1 MYQSNDLSPA
11 PRQRQYLVPA
21 TSDGG
26 FGSAVSAG
34 VGFLFVIWAV
44 FLVDTTVFGGALTQF
59 GLRPRDPSGWYGIFL
74 APLLHANLAH
84 VMSNSVAGA
93 LFAALIAFTSKR
105 LFWQV
110 TFIVTVIAGGLTWLI
125 GGVDTV
131 HIGAS
136 GLVYGW
142 LSFLI
147 VRGFVNRSI
156 VQSILGII
164 LATTYSGLIWGVIPT
179 QAAVSWEMH
188 FFGALGGI
196 LAAVWLKR
204 GRQRVPSNQTIQRV

>member
-1 MYQSNDLSPA
+1 MTYHAEDLRPV
-11 PRQRQYLVPA
+11 PRQQQYLVPT

-26 FGSAVSAG
+26 FGSAVSTG
-34 VGFLFVIWAV
+34 VGFLAVIWAV
-44 FLVDTTVFGGALTQF
+44 FVVDAVVFGGRLSQF
-59 GLRPRDPSGWYGIFL
+59 GLHPRDSSGWYGIFL

-84 VMSNSVAGA
+84 VMSNSLAGA
-93 LFAALIAFTSKR
+93 LFASLIAFTSKR

-110 TFIVTVIAGGLTWLI
+110 TLIVTVIAGALTWLI
-125 GGVDTV
+125 GGINTV

-142 LSFLI
+142 LAFLI
-147 VRGFVNRSI
+147 VRGFVNKSI
-156 VQSILGII
+156 VQAILGII
-164 LATTYSGLIWGVIPT
+164 LASTYSGLIWGVVPT

-204 GRQRVPSNQTIQRV
+204 GRQRVR